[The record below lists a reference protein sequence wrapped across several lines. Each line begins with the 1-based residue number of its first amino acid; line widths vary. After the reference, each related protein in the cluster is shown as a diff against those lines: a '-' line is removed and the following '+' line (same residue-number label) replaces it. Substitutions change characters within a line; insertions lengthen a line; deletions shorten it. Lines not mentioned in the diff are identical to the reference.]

1 MSRSALVTGG
11 TGGIGSAI
19 VRRLRANGYEVVFCG
34 RDEQRAAALERDT
47 GAVFCQADSTDRAAC
62 DASVAFALER
72 LGHVNLFVANAGILV
87 AGPLAETTDEDF
99 ELLLEANLTS
109 TFRYA
114 RAVFEPMRR
123 QSSGVMVLI
132 ASDSAVR
139 GSHRLPAY
147 SVVKAGM
154 VALAELFG
162 AEGAPYGIRAKCCL
176 PGQHAARD
184 GRRRSGGL
192 ATDRQRGLRDVRRGG
207 VNRGVPGLAAGGAH
221 QRRHAAHRRWHGS
234 RAPGRYARLIS
245 ARTAAPTYGAGG
257 GFLTAPVGFGF
268 EDFATAS
275 RAIALGFAERSVSV
289 TSCSGL
295 LSPRP

>member
-62 DASVAFALER
+62 DASVAFALQR

-114 RAVFEPMRR
+114 RAVFEPMRH

-162 AEGAPYGIRAKCCL
+162 AEGAPYGIRANAVCPGNTL
-176 PGQHAARD
+176 PGMAGDDPADWRPTA
-184 GRRRSGGL
+184 SG
-192 ATDRQRGLRDVRRGG
+192 
-207 VNRGVPGLAAGGAH
+207 
-221 QRRHAAHRRWHGS
+221 
-234 RAPGRYARLIS
+234 
-245 ARTAAPTYGAGG
+245 
-257 GFLTAPVGFGF
+257 
-268 EDFATAS
+268 DFATSEEVASTVAFLAS
-275 RAIALGFAERSVSV
+275 RQAAHINGATLRIDGGTGAALQAATRG
-289 TSCSGL
+289 
-295 LSPRP
+295 